1 MSCSEKYVTY
11 KKETIVVVSVLAT
24 AAVVVTLASLFTTTR
39 GSLQT
44 TSDTFIAQKTA
55 TSKAGTLPIHQ
66 THQVVTVLP
75 PRTDGKVWIGTIT
88 WGSSKPIEVEMWRFY
103 NSSLV
108 ADAAQHIVC
117 LC

>member
-1 MSCSEKYVTY
+1 MSSFICNTGQEIPVTILLFIYVSCFEKYVTY
-11 KKETIVVVSVLAT
+11 KKETILVVSVLAT

-44 TSDTFIAQKTA
+44 MSDTFIAQKTA

-75 PRTDGKVWIGTIT
+75 PRTDGKVWI
-88 WGSSKPIEVEMWRFY
+88 V
-103 NSSLV
+103 L
-108 ADAAQHIVC
+108 
-117 LC
+117 

>member
-1 MSCSEKYVTY
+1 MSYFEKYVTY
-11 KKETIVVVSVLAT
+11 KKETILIVSVLAT

-44 TSDTFIAQKTA
+44 TSDTFIVQKTA

-88 WGSSKPIEVEMWRFY
+88 WASSKPIEVEMWHF
-103 NSSLV
+103 
-108 ADAAQHIVC
+108 
-117 LC
+117 